1 MSDKWLTYAEFEN
14 FLKKYKRFESE
25 QTNDSL
31 VVYYN
36 FGDKNTL
43 RQPLFKIST
52 LKSGVLIKPFGY
64 RLGRYLSIKDF
75 RDIEK
80 MANKLTKTPLF
91 FRE

>member
-1 MSDKWLTYAEFEN
+1 MSDKWLTYAEFET
-14 FLKKYKRFESE
+14 FIKKYKRFESE
-25 QTNDSL
+25 RTNDSL

-52 LKSGVLIKPFGY
+52 LKSFVLIKPLGFH
-64 RLGRYLSIKDF
+64 LGRYLSIKDF
-75 RDIEK
+75 REIEK
-80 MANKLTKTPLF
+80 MANKLSNTPLV